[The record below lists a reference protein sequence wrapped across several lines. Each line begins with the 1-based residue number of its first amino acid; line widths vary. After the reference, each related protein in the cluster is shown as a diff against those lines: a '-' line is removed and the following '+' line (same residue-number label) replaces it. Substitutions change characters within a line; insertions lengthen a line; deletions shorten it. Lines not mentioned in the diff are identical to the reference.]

1 MNGTSQE
8 VAPIFQSVEIR
19 SNPERVF
26 SLFTDAEQLVK
37 WWPDAAT
44 FEPRLG
50 GKVQLVFEGKG
61 EVWGEVTRYDPP
73 NALGFTWVRGMAP
86 DITTQIDV
94 SFVET
99 GDGGCRV
106 ELVHSGF
113 EAVPEDQ
120 RAEWIALHDA
130 GWKFFL
136 GCLADLAEGR
146 PVDKTWN

>member
-1 MNGTSQE
+1 VNETAQDVS
-8 VAPIFQSVEIR
+8 PIVQSVEIE
-19 SNPERVF
+19 SSPDRVF
-26 SLFTDAEQLVK
+26 ALFTDAEQLVK

-50 GKVQLVFEGKG
+50 GKVQLVFEGRG
-61 EVWGEVTRYDPP
+61 EVSGEITRFEPP
-73 NALGFTWVRGMAP
+73 HALGFTWVREVAP
-86 DITTQIDV
+86 DITTRVDV
-94 SFVET
+94 SIAEA
-99 GDGGCRV
+99 GEGRCRV

-113 EAVPEDQ
+113 EAVPEEQ
-120 RAEWIALHDA
+120 RGEWMAMHDA